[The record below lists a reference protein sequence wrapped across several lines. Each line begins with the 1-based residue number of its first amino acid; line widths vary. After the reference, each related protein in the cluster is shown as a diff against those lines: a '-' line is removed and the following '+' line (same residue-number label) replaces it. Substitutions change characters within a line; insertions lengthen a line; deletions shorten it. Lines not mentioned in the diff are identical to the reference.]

1 MASNDNAVAAHYET
15 SALYEKIIETLRA
28 EGLAINGAS
37 DDLTP
42 FDDLHLGG
50 RGATLRLAEKAGIT
64 EKRAL
69 LDVGAGVGGPART
82 LAERFGCRVFGL
94 ELTESFCRA
103 GGMLTTA
110 LGMDNRVTFVRGDA
124 LRLPFAAA
132 SFDLLWNQHFAMNI
146 QHKADLYAEEYR
158 VLKSGGAL
166 LLHEV
171 VAGPEGPVLYP
182 VPWAG
187 DASISFLNG
196 EDELKAKLEKVGFR
210 VRLWEDDM
218 AEALAWYGR
227 VAERNKAEGP
237 PVMGQQVVMGAK
249 MGEMARNMRKNL
261 LEKRIRV
268 VQAVLDRP

>member
-94 ELTESFCRA
+94 ELTE
-103 GGMLTTA
+103 
-110 LGMDNRVTFVRGDA
+110 
-124 LRLPFAAA
+124 
-132 SFDLLWNQHFAMNI
+132 
-146 QHKADLYAEEYR
+146 
-158 VLKSGGAL
+158 
-166 LLHEV
+166 
-171 VAGPEGPVLYP
+171 
-182 VPWAG
+182 
-187 DASISFLNG
+187 
-196 EDELKAKLEKVGFR
+196 
-210 VRLWEDDM
+210 
-218 AEALAWYGR
+218 
-227 VAERNKAEGP
+227 
-237 PVMGQQVVMGAK
+237 
-249 MGEMARNMRKNL
+249 
-261 LEKRIRV
+261 
-268 VQAVLDRP
+268 